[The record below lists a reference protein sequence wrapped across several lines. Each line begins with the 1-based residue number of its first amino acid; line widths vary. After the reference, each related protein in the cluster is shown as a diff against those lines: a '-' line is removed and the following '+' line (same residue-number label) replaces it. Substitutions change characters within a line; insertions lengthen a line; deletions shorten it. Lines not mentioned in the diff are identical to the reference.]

1 MHMMGAS
8 PFLYRIPPYETA
20 DTVISSAGCA
30 GSGAAGGVVE
40 VGSAA
45 GGVVEVGSATG
56 GSVTGGTVEAGSVAG
71 GSVTGGIVEVGSVAG
86 GSVTGGTIEVGSGAG
101 GVVEVGSG
109 AGASA
114 EEGSAGGKVSSGT
127 AEEGS
132 GDSSVSEVF
141 SVSYIVASVS
151 SVEVLSGGVS
161 VSVSAML
168 LVSRADSQAD
178 CDSAAAE
185 KDMVRLVSDSGSFV
199 CDGIA
204 LDVSVSVMLRSA
216 EHPHNIPAAK
226 MSISS
231 LLIFMCLIIL
241 QI

>member
-1 MHMMGAS
+1 MMGAS
-8 PFLYRIPPYETA
+8 LFLYRIPPYETA
-20 DTVISSAGCA
+20 DTVISSEGCA

-45 GGVVEVGSATG
+45 GGVVEVGSAAG
-56 GSVTGGTVEAGSVAG
+56 GSVTGGT
-71 GSVTGGIVEVGSVAG
+71 VEVGSVAG
-86 GSVTGGTIEVGSGAG
+86 GSVTGGTVEVGSVAG
-101 GVVEVGSG
+101 GSVTGGTVEVGSG
-109 AGASA
+109 AGAST

-132 GDSSVSEVF
+132 GDSSVSEAF
-141 SVSYIVASVS
+141 SVSSIVVSVS
-151 SVEVLSGGVS
+151 SAEVLSGGVS
-161 VSVSAML
+161 VSVSAIL

-178 CDSAAAE
+178 CDSDAAE
-185 KDMVRLVSDSGSFV
+185 KNMVRLVSDSGSFV

-204 LDVSVSVMLRSA
+204 LDVSVSVMGLRSA

>member
-20 DTVISSAGCA
+20 DTVIA
-30 GSGAAGGVVE
+30 GSEGCVGVGAAGGLVE

-45 GGVVEVGSATG
+45 GGVVEVGSVAG
-56 GSVTGGTVEAGSVAG
+56 GVVEVGSVAG
-71 GSVTGGIVEVGSVAG
+71 GSVAGGTIEVGSVAG
-86 GSVTGGTIEVGSGAG
+86 GSVTGGT
-101 GVVEVGSG
+101 VEVGS
-109 AGASA
+109 A
-114 EEGSAGGKVSSGT
+114 AGGSVAGGT
-127 AEEGS
+127 AEVGS
-132 GDSSVSEVF
+132 GDSSVSEAF
-141 SVSYIVASVS
+141 SVSSIVVSVS
-151 SVEVLSGGVS
+151 SAEVLSGS

-178 CDSAAAE
+178 CDSVAAE

-204 LDVSVSVMLRSA
+204 LDVSVSVMGLRSA
-216 EHPHNIPAAK
+216 EHLHNIPAAK

>member
-1 MHMMGAS
+1 MMGAS
-8 PFLYRIPPYETA
+8 PFLYRIPPNETA
-20 DTVISSAGCA
+20 DTVIAGSEGCA

-45 GGVVEVGSATG
+45 GGVVEVGSAAG
-56 GSVTGGTVEAGSVAG
+56 GSVAG
-71 GSVTGGIVEVGSVAG
+71 GTVEVGSVAG
-86 GSVTGGTIEVGSGAG
+86 GS
-101 GVVEVGSG
+101 
-109 AGASA
+109 
-114 EEGSAGGKVSSGT
+114 
-127 AEEGS
+127 
-132 GDSSVSEVF
+132 GDSSVSEAF
-141 SVSYIVASVS
+141 SVLSIVVSVS
-151 SVEVLSGGVS
+151 SAEVLSGGVS

-178 CDSAAAE
+178 CDSDAAE
-185 KDMVRLVSDSGSFV
+185 KNMVRLVSDSGSFV

-204 LDVSVSVMLRSA
+204 LDVSVSVMGLRSA